1 MTENEKE
8 YARWCVLHDPH
19 RFYKWRKWLRVR
31 REVLELDKFECQRC
45 RNIYHRYRK
54 ATTVH
59 HVNPLKERPELS
71 LEIWYRDP
79 ATHKERRNLLSLCHD
94 CHEEVHGYR
103 KREDIEPLTQE
114 RWD

>member
-19 RFYKWRKWLRVR
+19 KFYKWRKWLRVR
-31 REVLELDKFECQRC
+31 REVLELDRFECQRC
-45 RNIYHRYRK
+45 RNIYHRYCK

-79 ATHKERRNLLSLCHD
+79 ATHKERRNLLSLCHN

-103 KREDIEPLTQE
+103 KRDSIEPLTQE